1 MNSFEVLTVAGLYN
15 SGPDHWQTH
24 WEKEY
29 GFKRII
35 QTDYDTPVCAD
46 WISAIDNA
54 VMKGNPAS
62 TILIGH
68 SLACNTI
75 VNWANK
81 YQRKIKAALLVA
93 PSDTESA
100 IYPGGTTGFM
110 PMPLNTLPFP
120 SITITSDDDKY
131 VTIERAQ
138 FFTKHWGSELIIL
151 HQLGHMG
158 SADKLALW
166 PEGFKIFERVLTL

>member
-1 MNSFEVLTVAGLYN
+1 MNPSHIFTIAGLYN
-15 SGPDHWQTH
+15 SGPDHWQTY
-24 WEKEY
+24 WENEY
-29 GFKRII
+29 GFQRIV
-35 QTDYDTPVCAD
+35 QKDYDTPVCAD
-46 WISAIDNA
+46 WIATIDEM
-54 VMKGNPAS
+54 VMKGNPAE

-100 IYPGGTTGFM
+100 IYPSGTTGFM
-110 PMPLNTLPFP
+110 PMPLNKLPFP
-120 SITITSDDDKY
+120 SITITSNDDAY
-131 VTIERAQ
+131 VSIERAQ
-138 FFTKHWGSELIIL
+138 FFTNHWGSQLEIM

-166 PEGFKIFERVLTL
+166 PEGFKIFQRLLTQ